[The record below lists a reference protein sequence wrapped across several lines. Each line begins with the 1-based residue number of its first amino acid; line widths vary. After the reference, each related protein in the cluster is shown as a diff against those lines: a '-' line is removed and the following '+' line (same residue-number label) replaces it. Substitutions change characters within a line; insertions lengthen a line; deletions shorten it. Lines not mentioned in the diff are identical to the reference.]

1 MSTTPRLDP
10 EQLTD
15 GLPVSGLDY
24 WLARHRWL
32 PFVLPFAVY
41 LLVGYFEPRQPSRPT
56 PDLVAAT
63 TTDEAQPNAAELDQN
78 EPARRGSSH
87 FPLIYCAQIAATL
100 LAMWLVRSVY
110 YRVPWRLNP
119 RAAAYGVV
127 GGLLWIVVC
136 RWGLEVRIWAALGL
150 PGWAEAAA
158 RPAFNP
164 LAAFQDAPVALAV
177 FLALRFAGLVI
188 IVPLIEEFFLRGFL
202 MRFFLT
208 ADWWTIPLGTVTLA
222 SAGVVAVYGVLSH
235 PAEWIAA
242 LLWFSLITLLYA
254 RTRNLWD
261 CVVAHAITNGMLGIY
276 IVGWQDWTLW

>member
-1 MSTTPRLDP
+1 M
-10 EQLTD
+10 D

-78 EPARRGSSH
+78 EPAGRGPSH

-110 YRVPWRLNP
+110 YGVPWRLNL
-119 RAAAYGVV
+119 RAGAYGVV

-136 RWGLEVRIWAALGL
+136 RWGLEVRIWTTLGL
-150 PGWAEAAA
+150 PTGSKLPRVRLSIRW
-158 RPAFNP
+158 RPSRM
-164 LAAFQDAPVALAV
+164 
-177 FLALRFAGLVI
+177 LRWRSQSFSPSVLPDWSSSSRSSKSFSCAG
-188 IVPLIEEFFLRGFL
+188 
-202 MRFFLT
+202 
-208 ADWWTIPLGTVTLA
+208 
-222 SAGVVAVYGVLSH
+222 S
-235 PAEWIAA
+235 
-242 LLWFSLITLLYA
+242 
-254 RTRNLWD
+254 
-261 CVVAHAITNGMLGIY
+261 
-276 IVGWQDWTLW
+276 